1 MMTSL
6 HLRRNAGHRVQRF
19 MRALMVLVAAV
30 AGCATAATTRSPA
43 GIPLR
48 VATYNIRSGNG
59 DLAGTAAAIR
69 ALRADVVALQEVD
82 VHWASRS
89 DYADQATELGQRLG
103 MRVRFAP
110 IYILPDS
117 SVASARGS
125 GRPPREFGVAL
136 LSRFPIV
143 SFANDTITR
152 LSTQVQNPVPTPMPG
167 LLDAVLDVHGVR
179 VHVLNTHLDYRR
191 DPAARAAQVREMLT
205 HVDTAAPTLVF
216 GDMNAPPTAPELQ
229 PLLASL
235 HDVLHG
241 RPDELTYP
249 ADAPTARDDYILT
262 SSHFRVR
269 DARVPVTQA
278 SDHRPVVASLEL
290 VPGISSR

>member
-1 MMTSL
+1 
-6 HLRRNAGHRVQRF
+6 
-19 MRALMVLVAAV
+19 
-30 AGCATAATTRSPA
+30 
-43 GIPLR
+43 
-48 VATYNIRSGNG
+48 
-59 DLAGTAAAIR
+59 
-69 ALRADVVALQEVD
+69 
-82 VHWASRS
+82 
-89 DYADQATELGQRLG
+89 
-103 MRVRFAP
+103 
-110 IYILPDS
+110 
-117 SVASARGS
+117 
-125 GRPPREFGVAL
+125 
-136 LSRFPIV
+136 
-143 SFANDTITR
+143 
-152 LSTQVQNPVPTPMPG
+152 
-167 LLDAVLDVHGVR
+167 
-179 VHVLNTHLDYRR
+179 
-191 DPAARAAQVREMLT
+191 MLT